1 MHTDCPVVL
10 HGLSM
15 PDLIQHLIG
24 IHSAPT
30 TLIVCSSRSA
40 FEHQLLSS
48 LSGPPPH
55 VDQVD
60 ANAVDVG
67 QVSKHPLV
75 IPTLH
80 LLSCT
85 STIRLAFCPSLEALR
100 AHLTVLSADHVTEP
114 SSTKRG
120 DTRRP
125 ILCILNFLAIHRE
138 TTSFSAQGLSRTL
151 AIAVDAAARCGQ
163 KLVLSECPVPPETGR
178 TEEGSHEAAME
189 ATGPND
195 GQDSADT
202 RDPWEEQLSILS
214 VTTKSFGVGS
224 RGWAGR
230 TVSARA
236 VAERW
241 CRFERYQ
248 GVQARQVF

>member
-30 TLIVCSSRSA
+30 TLIVCSSRI
-40 FEHQLLSS
+40 
-48 LSGPPPH
+48 
-55 VDQVD
+55 D

-100 AHLTVLSADHVTEP
+100 AHLTALSADHATEP

-163 KLVLSECPVPPETGR
+163 KLVLSEY
-178 TEEGSHEAAME
+178 
-189 ATGPND
+189 
-195 GQDSADT
+195 T